1 MSPLLLTV
9 RLNSDVK
16 PTTLSE
22 RGALYE
28 AARCLKCADAPCQK
42 SCPTNLDVKSFIG
55 AIANK
60 NYYGAAKM
68 IFSDNP
74 LGLSCGMV
82 CPTSDLCVGG
92 CNLAG
97 SEEGPINIGGLQQ
110 YATETFMHMG
120 IRQIRDPSLP
130 PLSALPESF
139 RARVALV
146 GCGPASLSCGT
157 FLARLGYTNVDVF
170 EKEQFGGG
178 LSALEI
184 PQYRLPSQAVLFEKK
199 LMEDL
204 GVRVHYQKELG
215 RDFSVADLHK
225 QGYEA
230 VFLGIG
236 LPDPKRIK
244 VFDGLSEKNGYYSS
258 KTFLP
263 AVSKASKAGLC
274 ACKSSLPRLHGKV
287 IVLGAGDTA
296 FDCATSAF
304 RCGASRVIVTFR
316 RSFPEMRA
324 VPEEVDVAK
333 DENCEFL
340 PYHQP
345 KKVVL
350 DKDGRIVALELFKM
364 EKDASGEYHVDQ
376 EQYLKIKCDFVISAF
391 GSGVESEPL
400 IKALAPLKLNSAGTG
415 DVDALTLRSKHAPWL
430 FVGGDL
436 AGNGM
441 TVEASNDGKHA
452 AWSIHQFLQASY
464 GLPVPPQ
471 PTLPNFFTPVDL
483 VDVSV
488 TMCGI
493 KFPNPFGL
501 ASAPPATSCSM
512 IRRAFEQEWGF
523 AVTKTF
529 ALDKDIVTNVSP
541 RIVRGSTSG
550 HHYGPNQG
558 SFLNI
563 ELITEKSAAYWIQ
576 GIREL
581 KRDHPDKIVV
591 ASIMAAFNK
600 DDWIELTRQATVSG
614 ADALELNLSVLVA
627 FCLFS
632 RSWLIVA
639 QCPHG
644 MGERG
649 MGLACGQDAS
659 MVRQI
664 CAWVKSVATVPVF
677 AKMTPNVTN
686 IAVIARAAKEGGAD
700 GVTVI
705 NTVSGLMAVRGNGTA
720 WPAIGV
726 EGRTTYGGM
735 SGNAIR
741 PMALR
746 AVSAVAKE
754 LPGFPIMATGGCDS
768 ADVAMQ
774 FLQCGASV
782 VQISSSIQNQDF
794 TVIADYLSGLRALL
808 YMQADPATYG
818 GWDGQSEPLPES
830 RGSVIGRGL
839 PKFGPFKEERQRLI
853 HREVHDKGVVIT
865 GSSTPSHVEAG
876 SHPSQSTVQFP
887 RANVDAN
894 KVKNLQA
901 QIGTALPFIG
911 AWNDLDGQQ
920 QVVAVVDE
928 EMCINC
934 GKCYLTWCVA
944 SVSPF
949 FFFHVL
955 SLWFSLSFKQRHC
968 LSGH

>member
-1 MSPLLLTV
+1 
-9 RLNSDVK
+9 
-16 PTTLSE
+16 
-22 RGALYE
+22 
-28 AARCLKCADAPCQK
+28 
-42 SCPTNLDVKSFIG
+42 
-55 AIANK
+55 
-60 NYYGAAKM
+60 M

-92 CNLAG
+92 CNLYG

-110 YATETFMHMG
+110 FATETFMHMG
-120 IRQIRDPSLP
+120 LRQIRDPSLP
-130 PLSALPESF
+130 AVDALPESF
-139 RARVALV
+139 RAKIALV

-157 FLARLGYTNVDVF
+157 FLARLGYTNIDVF
-170 EKEQFGGG
+170 EKEEFAGG
-178 LSALEI
+178 LSSSEI
-184 PQYRLPSQAVLFEKK
+184 PQFRLPARAVQFEKK

-204 GVRVHYQKELG
+204 GVKVHYKQALG
-215 RDFSVADLHK
+215 TDFNVTDLK
-225 QGYEA
+225 KKKGYEA

-236 LPDPKRIK
+236 LPEPKRNK
-244 VFDGLSEKNGYYSS
+244 VFDGLGEAQGYYSS
-258 KTFLP
+258 KSFLP
-263 AVSKASKAGLC
+263 AVAKASKKGMC
-274 ACKSSLPRLHGKV
+274 ACKSQLPRLHGKV

-304 RCGASRVIVTFR
+304 RCGAARVIVAFR

-340 PYHQP
+340 PFHQP
-345 KKVVL
+345 KRVVL
-350 DKDGRIVALELFKM
+350 DKDGRICALEMYKM
-364 EKDASGEYHVDQ
+364 EKNSKGDYDVDEDQ
-376 EQYLKIKCDFVISAF
+376 FLKIKCDFVISAF
-391 GSGVESEPL
+391 GSAVES
-400 IKALAPLKLNSAGTG
+400 KALVAALEPLKLNSSGTA
-415 DVDALTLRSKHAPWL
+415 DVDPLTLRSKAAPWL
-430 FVGGDL
+430 YAGGDL

-452 AWSIHQFLQASY
+452 AWSIHQFLQSSY
-464 GLPVPPQ
+464 GLPVPKEPA
-471 PTLPNFFTPVDL
+471 LPNFFSPVDL
-483 VDVSV
+483 VDISV

-493 KFPNPFGL
+493 KFENPFGL

-541 RIVRGSTSG
+541 RIVRGSTSN
-550 HHYGPNQG
+550 HHFGPHQS

-581 KRDHPDKIVV
+581 KQDHPTKVVV

-600 DDWIELTRQATVSG
+600 DDWIELTKMATVSG
-614 ADALELNLSVLVA
+614 ADALELNLS
-627 FCLFS
+627 
-632 RSWLIVA
+632 
-639 QCPHG
+639 CPHG

-649 MGLACGQDAS
+649 MGLACGQDPV

-686 IAVIARAAKEGGAD
+686 IGSIARAAKEGGAD

-705 NTVSGLMAVRGNGTA
+705 NTVSGMMTVRGNGTS

-726 EGRTTYGGM
+726 EGRTTYGGI

-741 PMALR
+741 PIALR
-746 AVSAVAKE
+746 MVSTVARE

-782 VQISSSIQNQDF
+782 VQISSSVQNQDF
-794 TVIADYLSGLRALL
+794 TVIADYISGLRCLL
-808 YMQADPATYG
+808 YMASDPATYG

-830 RGSVIGRGL
+830 RGTVIGRGL
-839 PKFGPFKEERQRLI
+839 PKFGDFKEQRQKLI
-853 HREVHDKGVVIT
+853 AQEAKQKGTIIT
-865 GSSTPSHVEAG
+865 GSSTPSHVD
-876 SHPSQSTVQFP
+876 PSAPLEPLGEFRESNINPKAAKTC
-887 RANVDAN
+887 NS
-894 KVKNLQA
+894 
-901 QIGTALPFIG
+901 QIGTALPHIG
-911 AWNDLDGQQ
+911 AWNDLDGNQ

-928 EMCINC
+928 ELCINC
-934 GKCYLTWCVA
+934 GKCYLTCNDTAYQAITFDPKTHVPFVTDKCTGCTLCA
-944 SVSPF
+944 SVCPIKNCITM
-949 FFFHVL
+949 VPRTGPYIPDRGIPIVPKGGPKL
-955 SLWFSLSFKQRHC
+955 
-968 LSGH
+968 